1 MGTLSNKASS
11 SLAVNANTLA
21 VVMNNYI
28 VSPCVLNR
36 QWGFYETNE
45 YIIQLEYSNAGGAKE
60 GGVPK
65 IEEEPLGDSDQGR

>member
-11 SLAVNANTLA
+11 SFAVNADTLA

-28 VSPCVLNR
+28 VNPCVLNR

-45 YIIQLEYSNAGGAKE
+45 YIIELEYSNASGYKE
-60 GGVPK
+60 GGVPTV
-65 IEEEPLGDSDQGR
+65 E